1 MMTCTPPSL
10 TEPAVMDLEV
20 MGDVHDPYGLS
31 IIVEVED
38 VAKQRAAFD
47 LLEKGAM
54 YDEGSGEDGGRRRKA
69 EHRNGG
75 DDGDDR
81 VVSSEVK
88 RDAVRCRCSIGF
100 DLKLDPTWLH
110 CEIFY
115 RAANDRIDYPV

>member
-1 MMTCTPPSL
+1 M
-10 TEPAVMDLEV
+10 EV

-38 VAKQRAAFD
+38 VAKQQRAAFD
-47 LLEKGAM
+47 LLVEKGAM

-75 DDGDDR
+75 DDR

-88 RDAVRCRCSIGF
+88 RDAVRRRCSIGF
-100 DLKLDPTWLH
+100 GCVKL
-110 CEIFY
+110 EIGPY
-115 RAANDRIDYPV
+115 VAALRNILPRRER

>member
-1 MMTCTPPSL
+1 M
-10 TEPAVMDLEV
+10 EV

-38 VAKQRAAFD
+38 VTKQRAAFD
-47 LLEKGAM
+47 LLVEKGAM
-54 YDEGSGEDGGRRRKA
+54 YDEGSGEDGGRWRKA

-100 DLKLDPTWLH
+100 GCVKLDPTWLH
-110 CEIFY
+110 CELFY
-115 RAANDRIDYPV
+115 RAANDRINYPV